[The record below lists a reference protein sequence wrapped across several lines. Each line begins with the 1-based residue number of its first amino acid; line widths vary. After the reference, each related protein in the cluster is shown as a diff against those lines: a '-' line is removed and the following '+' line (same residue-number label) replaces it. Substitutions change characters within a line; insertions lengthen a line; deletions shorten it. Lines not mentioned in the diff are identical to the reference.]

1 MRSQIV
7 NAPVSNQCSEF
18 EDRRSGTV
26 AHPSTMDED
35 KANVQPSN
43 QDAFGN
49 EEFAEVKYKVL
60 NRWQCGL
67 LMVAETIF
75 MGILSLPT
83 AFAGL
88 GLAPAIIILVVLGI
102 LATYTGYVIGQ
113 FKCRY
118 PHISSVA
125 DAGEILLGPIGR
137 ELFFTAHMLYSVF
150 IMASHI
156 LTFTVALNTITEHGT
171 CSLVFGVVGLVLSF
185 SLSVPRTLKRMTWL
199 SLASFASIIAAVFVT
214 MIAVGVQ
221 NHVSSFKVTAQT
233 NLVNAFTS
241 VSKSSHMPAII
252 HFST

>member
-1 MRSQIV
+1 
-7 NAPVSNQCSEF
+7 
-18 EDRRSGTV
+18 
-26 AHPSTMDED
+26 
-35 KANVQPSN
+35 
-43 QDAFGN
+43 
-49 EEFAEVKYKVL
+49 
-60 NRWQCGL
+60 
-67 LMVAETIF
+67 

-199 SLASFASIIAAVFVT
+199 SLACKQFLGRHFNWMLIDMPAFASIIAAVFVT

-241 VSKSSHMPAII
+241 VSNIVFAYGE
-252 HFST
+252 STAKGKLMMSLTDYSQP